1 MSPAL
6 LLLLAA
12 TSLTF
17 AAEATKATTKAT
29 AKTDA
34 AAKTEATA
42 GKRAGA
48 AQRPSVLPDEV
59 EGVAKEELAKIKAA
73 ALKAFQDESVKAARE
88 RLAEVRSR
96 LEFATGAEKKDI
108 ATDARRATDE
118 VRSAL
123 LAAICKN
130 DGTIKMEALEKV
142 MDAMDDKR
150 AKATDGFKKKKG
162 AAPAPATEDAAK
174 KKTI

>member
-1 MSPAL
+1 MKTSL

-12 TSLTF
+12 TGLAF
-17 AAEATKATTKAT
+17 AADATKAP

-34 AAKTEATA
+34 PA

-48 AQRPSVLPDEV
+48 AQRQSALPDEV
-59 EGVAKEELAKIKAA
+59 DGVAKEELAKIKAA

-88 RLAEVRSR
+88 RLAEVRTR
-96 LEFATGAEKKDI
+96 LEFATGAEKKDV
-108 ATDARRATDE
+108 AADARRATDE

-130 DGTIKMEALEKV
+130 DATIKMEALEKV

-150 AKATDGFKKKKG
+150 AKAAEGLKKKKG
-162 AAPAPATEDAAK
+162 ADKAPAAEDAAK
-174 KKTI
+174 KKAT

>member
-1 MSPAL
+1 MSPSL

-17 AAEATKATTKAT
+17 AADAAKTT

-34 AAKTEATA
+34 ATKTETTT

-48 AQRPSVLPDEV
+48 PQRQAMVPDEV
-59 EGVAKEELAKIKAA
+59 AGVAKEELAKIKAA

-88 RLAEVRSR
+88 RLVEARSR
-96 LEFATGAEKKDI
+96 LEFASGAEKKDV
-108 ATDARRATDE
+108 AADARRATDE

-130 DGTIKMEALEKV
+130 DATIKMEALEKV

-150 AKATDGFKKKKG
+150 AKAAEGSKKKKG
-162 AAPAPATEDAAK
+162 ATPAPAAEDATK
-174 KKTI
+174 KKAI

>member
-1 MSPAL
+1 MSPSL

-17 AAEATKATTKAT
+17 AA
-29 AKTDA
+29 D
-34 AAKTEATA
+34 AAKTTAKADAATKTETTA

-59 EGVAKEELAKIKAA
+59 EGVSKEELAKIKAA

-88 RLAEVRSR
+88 RMAEVRSR
-96 LEFATGAEKKDI
+96 LEFATGAEKKDV
-108 ATDARRATDE
+108 AADARRATDE

-123 LAAICKN
+123 LTAICKN
-130 DGTIKMEALEKV
+130 DATIKMEALEKV

-150 AKATDGFKKKKG
+150 AKAADGFKKKKA

-174 KKTI
+174 KKAI